1 VDLIS
6 IVDNREYV
14 LLDSNLNIVQASS
27 DIQKY
32 ADCSETIV
40 LGQDIRQGFP
50 EITGLEATCEAILSG
65 EQKNFVLGGIA
76 RNKDQDT
83 AVYFDLHIKS
93 INEQLLVLLEDVTEL
108 MLLRQSFLQRVNE
121 AEIALDKLKRF
132 EYCTNKIVASMGD
145 VLFITTPLGIIERI
159 NKSTTELFGYKKSEL
174 IGKAIDLIIRDDIF
188 NHLQI
193 YNSLLVAKD
202 SVSKIEVIV
211 KNKQHQEIQI
221 EFNCFVVPTEIEGFL
236 NCVYIG
242 RDITAR
248 KQAESEIRKSLKKE
262 KELRQLKSGFI
273 SMASHEFRNP
283 LSSILLCTEILAN
296 NENLELPE
304 RKFYLQSI
312 RDAALTMNSLLED
325 VLILSKAEA
334 DKQKLNLTP
343 IDLESFCTQ
352 IIQELES
359 IYLDKTI
366 KLDYSLKLSPVYL
379 DQKVLRQIL
388 SNLLSNA
395 LKYSAKAQT
404 VDLKIS
410 SSDDQTAMI
419 IAVCDRGLGIPSKS
433 QKHLFESFYRAS
445 NVGNI
450 SGTGLGLSIVKKAVD
465 LSKGKIIID
474 SQINQGTNIFVTLPI
489 SNDSSLAE

>member
-1 VDLIS
+1 MDLIS
-6 IVDNREYV
+6 IVDNREYI
-14 LLDSNLNIVQASS
+14 LLDSNLNIVQVSS

-40 LGQDIRQGFP
+40 LGQDIRQSFP

-65 EQKNFVLGGIA
+65 EQKNFVLEGIA
-76 RNKDQDT
+76 RHKDQDV
-83 AVYFDLHIKS
+83 ALYFDLHIKS
-93 INEQLLVLLEDVTEL
+93 INKQLLVLLEDVTEL

-121 AEIALDKLKRF
+121 AEIALNKLKRF

-145 VLFITTPLGIIERI
+145 ILFITTPSGIIERI

-174 IGKAIDLIIRDDIF
+174 IDKAIDLIIRDDIF
-188 NHLQI
+188 NHQQI
-193 YNSLLVAKD
+193 YNSLLGAKD
-202 SVSKIEVIV
+202 SVNKIEVV
-211 KNKQHQEIQI
+211 VENKQHQEIQI

-242 RDITAR
+242 RDITTR

-283 LSSILLCTEILAN
+283 LSSILLCTETLTS
-296 NENLELPE
+296 NEDLELLE

-325 VLILSKAEA
+325 VLILSQAESG
-334 DKQKLNLTP
+334 KQELNYSP
-343 IDLESFCTQ
+343 IDLESFCIQ

-366 KLDYSLKLSPVYL
+366 KLNYSLELSPVYL

-388 SNLLSNA
+388 TNLLSNA
-395 LKYSAKAQT
+395 LKYSAKAKT

-410 SSDDQTAMI
+410 LSDDQTAI
-419 IAVCDRGLGIPSKS
+419 IITVCDRGLGIPTKS

-445 NVGNI
+445 NVGDI

-465 LSKGKIIID
+465 LYQGTISID
-474 SQINQGTNIFVTLPI
+474 SQINQGTSIFVTLPI
-489 SNDSSLAE
+489 NNNFSLAE